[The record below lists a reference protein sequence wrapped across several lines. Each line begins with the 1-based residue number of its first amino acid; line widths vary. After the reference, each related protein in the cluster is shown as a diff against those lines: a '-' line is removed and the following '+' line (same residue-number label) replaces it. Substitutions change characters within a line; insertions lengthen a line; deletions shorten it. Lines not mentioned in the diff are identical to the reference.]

1 MRARFNPKTLTV
13 AGLLLVLSGCA
24 SVVVPNEQ
32 IELTRSAVNRAV
44 SADATQYAPVEMRSA
59 QDNLRAME
67 RALGEKK
74 FKEVRILA
82 ERAESDARLAETKAR
97 ASRTQGQLKVAREGI
112 QVLRKELLEDPILKS
127 AH

>member
-74 FKEVRILA
+74 FKDVRILA

-97 ASRTQGQLKVAREGI
+97 ASRTQDQLKVAREGI